1 MATGTQLVGNL
12 KDLIGAADTASKR
25 KVGKEMDKD
34 AFLQLLVTQ
43 LKNQD
48 PMKPMQDT
56 EFISQMAQF
65 SSLEQM
71 TNMNKLI
78 EAQNNFAQLSQA
90 SALIGKTVTIN
101 PPGENATPITG
112 VVEEVRQSG
121 GKTSVVVGGE
131 AYDSTMV
138 AKVGNG
144 APAAN

>member
-1 MATGTQLVGNL
+1 MPTNTPLVGNV
-12 KDLIGAADTASKR
+12 KDLIGAADSAQKR

-34 AFLQLLVTQ
+34 AFLKLLVTQ

-78 EAQNNFAQLSQA
+78 ESQNNFASLSQA
-90 SALIGKTVTIN
+90 SNMIGKTVTVVPN
-101 PPGENATPITG
+101 GKNAQPVTG
-112 VVEEVRQSG
+112 KVDEVRSTG
-121 GKTSVVVGGE
+121 GKTFVVVGGE
-131 AYDSTMV
+131 AYESGLV
-138 AKVGNG
+138 ATVKAG
-144 APAAN
+144 AS